1 MPEPTVYWSQ
11 VQSPLMIFTPL
22 IISHRNR
29 NGGAFL
35 APSLRASRYN
45 KEMTDFVW
53 LQMVYKSKNDSMPHE
68 KLIPKHDLDC
78 RRWLSRT
85 DIMELAFSQTSTNG
99 EISLK
104 AAECSHISDGTFHP
118 LHYIVPDTDIVSF
131 QIPNLSPL
139 AHMSSIL
146 AERNGYRTPKAR
158 SLAYP
163 EVPNLLFF
171 KSPNVMVSCRP
182 LISLLDR
189 SAKNNL

>member
-1 MPEPTVYWSQ
+1 
-11 VQSPLMIFTPL
+11 
-22 IISHRNR
+22 
-29 NGGAFL
+29 
-35 APSLRASRYN
+35 
-45 KEMTDFVW
+45 
-53 LQMVYKSKNDSMPHE
+53 
-68 KLIPKHDLDC
+68 
-78 RRWLSRT
+78 
-85 DIMELAFSQTSTNG
+85 MELAFSQTSTNG